1 VICGWFMRFLALLR
15 LLIREIAAAG
25 KGLLWRNFLL
35 SIALEAPMGAA
46 SVAPRGQIGF
56 NTFHSQSKEFNA

>member
-1 VICGWFMRFLALLR
+1 MRFLALLR

-35 SIALEAPMGAA
+35 SIALGAA
-46 SVAPRGQIGF
+46 IGAAGVARRGWIGF
-56 NTFHSQSKEFNA
+56 NPFHSQSKEFSW

>member
-1 VICGWFMRFLALLR
+1 MRLLALLR
-15 LLIREIAAAG
+15 LLIRQIPAAG

-35 SIALEAPMGAA
+35 SIALEAPIGTAG
-46 SVAPRGQIGF
+46 VAPRGWIGF